1 MFEQYIPL
9 IAAAAA
15 FAAVLM
21 ALMGFMSLS
30 GGAKR
35 SEEIAQRIS
44 GRPRRGRK
52 SGGAVLTGLW
62 QPVSDMFGQ
71 LGARIGPKTDEE
83 RRANQLALI
92 RAGIRRPDG
101 WRVFQGAKA
110 ALTVVLAGGFLLLRP
125 LFFEDLGLPPTLL
138 GAVGLAAIGC
148 YAPDIW
154 LRMRTKKRAEAILN
168 ALPDAL
174 DLLVVCVESGMGLD
188 QAITRVCNEMRNSS
202 PEISLEFYQLTLEL
216 RAGRKRTDA
225 LRDLGRRCGVEDL
238 NSLISLLVQAD
249 TFGISVGRTLR
260 VYSDTMRTK
269 RFQLAEEKA
278 AKLPVLLLLPLILFI
293 LPALF
298 VVIMGP
304 AIMLFIDVFAALPK

>member
-1 MFEQYIPL
+1 MFENYLPIL
-9 IAAAAA
+9 AAGLA
-15 FAAVLM
+15 FAAVLLASM
-21 ALMGFMSLS
+21 GALSIS
-30 GGAKR
+30 GGSRK
-35 SEEIAQRIS
+35 SEEIRARIAGKS
-44 GRPRRGRK
+44 ISREAAGGSLLVSLWRPI
-52 SGGAVLTGLW
+52 A
-62 QPVSDMFGQ
+62 DMFSR
-71 LGARIGPKTDEE
+71 LGGRIGPKTEEE
-83 RRANQLALI
+83 RKANQLALI

-110 ALTVVLAGGFLLLRP
+110 SLTIVLAGGFLLVRQ
-125 LFFEDLGLPPTLL
+125 FAFADTGLPVTVL
-138 GAVGLAAIGC
+138 GAVGMAAVGC

-154 LRMRTKKRAEAILN
+154 LRMRTKKRTLAIVN

-188 QAITRVCNEMRNSS
+188 QAITRVCDEMRATS

-225 LRDLGRRCGVEDL
+225 LRDLGLRCNVDEL
-238 NSLISLLVQAD
+238 NSLISLLIQAD

-293 LPALF
+293 LPSLF

-304 AIMLFIDVFAALPK
+304 AIMMFIDVFAALPK